1 MIARRK
7 VIISLVVS
15 FVVQWSFSLL
25 VWMGCF
31 KARAMVIWLAPL
43 APPYYGIRFLI
54 ERDLDVAFVSLI
66 ISALAIGLCLL
77 AVRLRRTLTLVAA
90 HIALVIYWLWS
101 YCLIGIG
108 V

>member
-1 MIARRK
+1 MA
-7 VIISLVVS
+7 VS
-15 FVVQWSFSLL
+15 FLLQWALSVLF
-25 VWMGCF
+25 WMGPF
-31 KARAMVIWLAPL
+31 HARAMVIWLAPA
-43 APPYYGIRFLI
+43 APPYYGTIFLV
-54 ERDLDVAFVSLI
+54 ERDLDVALVSLI
-66 ISALAIGLCLL
+66 ISILTIGLCLL

>member
-15 FVVQWSFSLL
+15 FSVQWALSLL
-25 VWMGCF
+25 FWMGPF
-31 KARAMVIWLAPL
+31 HARAMVIWLAPA
-43 APPYYGIRFLI
+43 APPYYSLRFLI
-54 ERDLDVAFVSLI
+54 ERDLDVALVSLI
-66 ISALAIGLCLL
+66 ISILTIGLCLL